1 MRAPVFRQRLA
12 WVVTAISITV
22 LAVAP
27 DATVAR
33 QNFHSQA
40 PAQLHSACARMNVR
54 CPRKKAIA
62 SKRKATKHTKDAE
75 AKPTAKPTGKRRAAK
90 STISQKPK
98 RPKAVATAP
107 LNKSRVE
114 KSKVSMTPRPKVIH
128 PASPNFLP
136 EIVLHVPKPPPPK
149 PQPSLGPGL
158 SDCRNALSRRNADF
172 SIPSEVEGTG
182 ICHVS
187 DPVQLTSVMTKMGRV
202 ELPGAPLLNCVFAQ
216 QFVIWLS
223 DIAAPVVAELG
234 KSKLSSISTG
244 TSYQC
249 RRRNGDNSGKMS
261 EHAFGNAIDI
271 AGITLANKKR
281 IEITA
286 VSDLLDPNYRL
297 LMALRTAACGY
308 FTTVLGPG
316 ADAAHAS
323 HFHFDLGIHGKSSNY
338 RICK

>member
-1 MRAPVFRQRLA
+1 
-12 WVVTAISITV
+12 
-22 LAVAP
+22 
-27 DATVAR
+27 
-33 QNFHSQA
+33 
-40 PAQLHSACARMNVR
+40 
-54 CPRKKAIA
+54 
-62 SKRKATKHTKDAE
+62 
-75 AKPTAKPTGKRRAAK
+75 
-90 STISQKPK
+90 
-98 RPKAVATAP
+98 
-107 LNKSRVE
+107 
-114 KSKVSMTPRPKVIH
+114 
-128 PASPNFLP
+128 
-136 EIVLHVPKPPPPK
+136 
-149 PQPSLGPGL
+149 
-158 SDCRNALSRRNADF
+158 
-172 SIPSEVEGTG
+172 
-182 ICHVS
+182 
-187 DPVQLTSVMTKMGRV
+187 
-202 ELPGAPLLNCVFAQ
+202 
-216 QFVIWLS
+216 
-223 DIAAPVVAELG
+223 VVAELG